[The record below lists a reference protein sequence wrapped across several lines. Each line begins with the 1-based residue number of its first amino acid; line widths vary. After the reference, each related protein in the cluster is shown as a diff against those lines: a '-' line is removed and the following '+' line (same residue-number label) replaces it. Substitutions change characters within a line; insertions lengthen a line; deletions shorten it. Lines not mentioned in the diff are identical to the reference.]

1 MKCLAKVSFH
11 LYALMFLLMLKKP
24 TQVYIYL
31 CMCVCRDVYM
41 YGWMSMVSQNQLEC
55 NYVFRVKTEK
65 QTHLHR
71 TIYLDYRL
79 SRVACLTDQ

>member
-31 CMCVCRDVYM
+31 CMCVCACMDVYVC
-41 YGWMSMVSQNQLEC
+41 MSMVSQNQLEC

-65 QTHLHR
+65 
-71 TIYLDYRL
+71 
-79 SRVACLTDQ
+79 TDSSP

>member
-1 MKCLAKVSFH
+1 
-11 LYALMFLLMLKKP
+11 MLSKGFIPPVCPDVLVDVKEAYSS
-24 TQVYIYL
+24 VYIG
-31 CMCVCRDVYM
+31 VYM
-41 YGWMSMVSQNQLEC
+41 YACIYIYIYVWMSMVSQNQLEC

-79 SRVACLTDQ
+79 SVACLTDQ